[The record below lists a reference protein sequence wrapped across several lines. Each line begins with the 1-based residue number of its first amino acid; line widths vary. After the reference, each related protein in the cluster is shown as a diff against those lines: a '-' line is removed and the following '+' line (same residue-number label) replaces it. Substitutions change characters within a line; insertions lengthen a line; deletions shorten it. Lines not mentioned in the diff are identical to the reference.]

1 MSSPGPD
8 ISEEK
13 AERARS
19 LEMVLQQ
26 AEEERARRVA
36 DDARGQSRLHL
47 ILASMPRVVL
57 RSCPDKLFPRS
68 VPCFSF
74 SSPVKYP
81 LDALLQMPNS
91 PAAT

>member
-1 MSSPGPD
+1 MIFRHRSGLYNNGLPTTVSVASVHVCLMRITGPD

-36 DDARGQSRLHL
+36 HDAKGEEHCR
-47 ILASMPRVVL
+47 
-57 RSCPDKLFPRS
+57 RSL
-68 VPCFSF
+68 
-74 SSPVKYP
+74 KY
-81 LDALLQMPNS
+81 L
-91 PAAT
+91 PAI